1 MRRTPSSGSPSGAS
15 ASVAGRSPDGAC
27 PVGREAGVLGDDG
40 AVGLACVA
48 RVVGVVGVGGVVGA
62 VGVVGVVGE
71 GVGLAPGVTARMVL
85 LRRSAGCTAL
95 TVLFPATDGSQT
107 VEGLVVPAT
116 SSRVAR
122 RRSGYGRTRRA

>member
-1 MRRTPSSGSPSGAS
+1 M
-15 ASVAGRSPDGAC
+15 
-27 PVGREAGVLGDDG
+27 LGDVG

-48 RVVGVVGVGGVVGA
+48 RVVGAVRVVGVVGVVGAVGA

-122 RRSGYGRTRRA
+122 RRSGY